1 MEIKQD
7 NEINVFNTKMMELA
21 YLTYSTGEERGG
33 GGGGGAKGDRRI
45 SISPCLERLL
55 LPLDLL
61 RF

>member
-7 NEINVFNTKMMELA
+7 NEINVFNTKMVELA
-21 YLTYSTGEERGG
+21 YLTYSTGEER